1 MQNIGAVKNSL
12 VQLSCARAFA
22 VLDPVLMCSVDPVLM
37 CSVDPV
43 LMCSGTRPCSVLMC
57 CGAPGSVGRFSSSH
71 GIQPANGPPHYPP
84 IHCNITNQPSALP
97 HLI

>member
-12 VQLSCARAFA
+12 VQLSCVRAFA
-22 VLDPVLMCSVDPVLM
+22 VLDPVLMCSDTRPCSVLMCSVDPVLM
-37 CSVDPV
+37 CSVDP
-43 LMCSGTRPCSVLMC
+43 VLMC

-84 IHCNITNQPSALP
+84 IHCNITNQPRALP

>member
-12 VQLSCARAFA
+12 VQLSCARAFGE
-22 VLDPVLMCSVDPVLM
+22 LDPVLMCSD
-37 CSVDPV
+37 
-43 LMCSGTRPCSVLMC
+43 TRPCSVLMC

-71 GIQPANGPPHYPP
+71 GLQPANGPPHYPP